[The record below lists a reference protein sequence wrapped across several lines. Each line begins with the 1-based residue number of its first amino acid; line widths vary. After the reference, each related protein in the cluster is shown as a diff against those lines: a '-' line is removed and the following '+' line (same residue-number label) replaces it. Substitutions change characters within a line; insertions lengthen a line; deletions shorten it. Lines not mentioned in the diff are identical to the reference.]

1 MMNIEHE
8 HVQLGTSFTGDKIDI
23 LIGYMANGE
32 WQLTDNQMTLKF
44 IWGVTI
50 TL

>member
-1 MMNIEHE
+1 MNIE
-8 HVQLGTSFTGDKIDI
+8 HVQLGTSFTGDKIDV
-23 LIGYMANGE
+23 LIRIYGE
-32 WQLTDNQMTLKF
+32 WQMTDHNQMPLKF